1 MQVTETLSDGLKR
14 AFSVVVPAADIE
26 GKCRAKL
33 ADISRTIKLPGFRPG
48 KVPVN
53 LIRQRYGSAVLAEV
67 MQTELDEV
75 AGQVVEGRGLR
86 PAGQPRIALTG
97 EKPDIA
103 SGKAQDLSFTLEL
116 EVLPDIIAPDLA
128 SLQLV
133 RLRTLA
139 TDEQIETAL
148 NGIAQ
153 RYNEMATVED
163 GGAVTGDRL
172 TADFVGT
179 IDGVPFEGNTGTDA
193 ELEIGGTGFIPGFV
207 EQLEGMHAGEQRR
220 IEVTF
225 PELYPAEDLR
235 GKTAAFDVTAKAL
248 KRPVAPVIDEAFA
261 ARLGFE
267 SLVQLREAVRQQIQ
281 RDFDEASRLRIKR
294 ELLDQLAVKA
304 EFPAPENLVN
314 IEFGAIWQRVEA
326 DLKQGR
332 GDEEDRGKDEATLRA
347 EYRAIA
353 DRRVRLGLLLS
364 EIGRT
369 AGVQVTQQE
378 LNMALRQEAM
388 RFPGQ
393 EKMVIEFF
401 RKTPQAV
408 DQLRGPIF
416 EDKVVDYILEMA
428 HVDERIVS
436 PEVLN
441 APMDDDGIGL
451 QADETPALLR
461 AIAAETAAR
470 EAENVAP
477 EAANANLEAEAAD
490 PGQASDDQAAE
501 AVAADVSHAAEA
513 PAPEPDTIAEPV
525 GEAAAEA
532 EGHPS

>member
-53 LIRQRYGSAVLAEV
+53 LVRQRYGSAVLAEV
-67 MQTELDEV
+67 MQAELDQV

-86 PAGQPRIALTG
+86 PAGQPRIALTD
-97 EKPDIA
+97 KPDIA

-116 EVLPDIIAPDLA
+116 EVLPDITTPDLA

-139 TDEQIETAL
+139 SDEQVEKMLAD
-148 NGIAQ
+148 IAK
-153 RYNEMATVED
+153 RNSDMVTVEEER
-163 GGAVTGDRL
+163 GAAIGDVL
-172 TADFVGT
+172 TVDFAGS
-179 IDGVPFEGNTGTDA
+179 IEGVPFEGGAGGDVA
-193 ELEIGGTGFIPGFV
+193 VELGASGFIPGFA
-207 EQLEGMHAGEQRR
+207 EQLEGLRAGEQRR

-225 PELYPAEDLR
+225 PDEYHAENLR
-235 GKTAAFDVTAKAL
+235 GKAAAFEVTAKAL
-248 KRPVAPVIDEAFA
+248 KRPMAQQIDDAFA
-261 ARLGFE
+261 EKLGFE
-267 SLVQLREAVRQQIQ
+267 SLEKLREIVRGQIQ
-281 RDFDEASRLRIKR
+281 REFDDTSRLRIKR
-294 ELLDQLAVKA
+294 ELLDQLALKA
-304 EFPAPENLVN
+304 DFPAPQNLVN

-332 GDEEDRGKDEATLRA
+332 ADEEDRGKDEATLRA

-364 EIGRT
+364 EIGRS

-378 LNMALRQEAM
+378 LNMALRREAM
-388 RFPGQ
+388 RYPGQ
-393 EKMVIEFF
+393 EKMVVEFF

-408 DQLRGPIF
+408 EQLRGPIF

-428 HVDERIVS
+428 HVEERLVS

-441 APMDDDGIGL
+441 APMDDDGVGL

-461 AIAAETAAR
+461 AIAAENATLQ
-470 EAENVAP
+470 AENASMDVESAHVEAPLADPGPAMDDRVA
-477 EAANANLEAEAAD
+477 EAVGADFSHGAEAAA
-490 PGQASDDQAAE
+490 PQPAAVAELAAE
-501 AVAADVSHAAEA
+501 VAE
-513 PAPEPDTIAEPV
+513 
-525 GEAAAEA
+525 EA